1 MRILISGMNTAGFIY
16 NFGRGLSELGHE
28 VTTATFSDNKFYD
41 HNFSFTF
48 DQNTF
53 VQQSGGNSLTLSK
66 DFFSFIEKFDLFIFI
81 SGLTLLPGMH
91 DLPILHK
98 LGKKIIIRNTG
109 SCTRFIYPS
118 SLAWNHAGAPF
129 NMSIE
134 EFQELVHP
142 KRDWSKASSY
152 SFGLVYAYHLAPKLY
167 KECMSTLY
175 ADVVANCSAHSSLGF
190 SPFFAAVNTF
200 DPDGCSPLIPARKKP
215 VIVHAP
221 SREAFKGTSAIE
233 ACLEE
238 LQSEGLSFE
247 YARPQK
253 IPSKQLQ
260 KILRLADIVIDQLA
274 CGGHGILANES
285 MACGCAVLGGNSAD
299 MSPIPFHR
307 PVIPISRENL
317 KEQIR
322 RVVLDIPF
330 RVRVAEAGID
340 YVNTVHRPATSAS
353 YLLSCLERA
362 KESAFDY
369 YPSLFLDTP
378 FRPDYKQ
385 WIDQTKARLYA
396 PDVENAEDALTH
408 RRDEVPE
415 FLQDMFAKAL
425 FTSGVHPDTD
435 MDTFVREF
443 GLKNIQTHLLPRW
456 DAAKLTKVNPW
467 LSLGSEAGKGLPCK
481 EYISYAEL
489 ANP

>member
-1 MRILISGMNTAGFIY
+1 MKILISGMNTAGFVH

-41 HNFSFTF
+41 HHFSYTF
-48 DQNTF
+48 DQNVF
-53 VQQSGGNSLTLSK
+53 VTQQDENTLAPSK
-66 DFFSFIEKFDLFIFI
+66 EFFSFIEKFDLFIFI
-81 SGLTLLPGMH
+81 SGLTLLPGMR

-118 SLAWNHAGAPF
+118 SLAWNYAGAPF

-175 ADVVANCSAHSSLGF
+175 ADAIVNCSAHSSVCF
-190 SPFFAAVNTF
+190 SPLFAPVNIF

-221 SREAFKGTSAIE
+221 SREAFKGTTAIE

-238 LQSEGLSFE
+238 LQNEGLAFE
-247 YARPQK
+247 YVRPQK
-253 IPSKQLQ
+253 LPSRQLQ

-274 CGGHGILANES
+274 CGGHGVLATES
-285 MACGCAVLGGNSAD
+285 MACGCAVLGGNNAD
-299 MSPIPFHR
+299 MAPIPFHR
-307 PVIPISRENL
+307 PVIPINRNNL

-330 RVRVAEAGID
+330 RVRVAEAGIE
-340 YVNTVHRPATSAS
+340 YANAVHRPATAAS
-353 YLLSCLERA
+353 YLLGCLDRA
-362 KESAFDY
+362 KDAAFDY

-378 FRPDYKQ
+378 FRPDYKR
-385 WIDQTKARLYA
+385 WIEQTEARLYV
-396 PDVENAEDALTH
+396 PDVKNAEEKLTH
-408 RRDEVPE
+408 RRDELPD
-415 FLQDMFAKAL
+415 FLLPMFTKAL
-425 FTSGVHPDTD
+425 FKAGVHPDTD
-435 MDTFVREF
+435 MDKFSHTF
-443 GLKNIQTHLLPRW
+443 GLQAIQTHLLPRW
-456 DAAKLTKVNPW
+456 DTSKLTRVNPW
-467 LSLGSEAGKGLPCK
+467 LSLGSSAGNGLPCK

-489 ANP
+489 SQP

>member
-1 MRILISGMNTAGFIY
+1 MKILISGMNTAGFIF

-28 VTTATFSDNKFYD
+28 VTTATFSNNQFYD
-41 HNFSFTF
+41 HKFSFTF

-53 VQQSGGNSLTLSK
+53 VRQYSNNSLTPSK
-66 DFFSFIEKFDLFIFI
+66 EFFSFIEKFDLFIFI

-91 DLPILHK
+91 DLPILRK

-134 EFQELVHP
+134 ELQELIRP
-142 KRDWSKASSY
+142 SRDWRTPSSY
-152 SFGLVYAYHLAPKLY
+152 TYGLVYAYHLAPKLY

-175 ADVVANCSAHSSLGF
+175 ADVIANCSAHSSLGF

-200 DPDGCSPLIPARKKP
+200 DPDGCSPLIPARSKP

-221 SREAFKGTSAIE
+221 SREAFKGTSVIE
-233 ACLEE
+233 ACLDE
-238 LQSEGLSFE
+238 LRGEGLDFE
-247 YARPQK
+247 YIRPLK

-285 MACGCAVLGGNSAD
+285 MACGCAVLGGNSAQ

-307 PVIPISRENL
+307 PVIPIDRNNL

-330 RVRVAEAGID
+330 RVRVAEAGIE
-340 YVNTVHRPATSAS
+340 YVNRVHRPATSAS
-353 YLLSCLERA
+353 YLLACLERA
-362 KESAFDY
+362 KDASYDY

-385 WIDQTKARLYA
+385 WIEQTRARLYT
-396 PDVENAEDALTH
+396 PDMDDVEAALGH
-408 RRDEVPE
+408 RRDELPE
-415 FLQDMFAKAL
+415 FLQSLFIKAL

-435 MDTFVREF
+435 MEKFAHDF
-443 GLKNIQTHLLPRW
+443 GLENMQTHLLPRW
-456 DAAKLTKVNPW
+456 DTSRLKRVNPW
-467 LSLGSEAGKGLPCK
+467 LSLGDTAGKGLPDR
-481 EYISYAEL
+481 EL
-489 ANP
+489 IPYGELSQP